1 VDTSGA
7 LDSQRAIIEAVKANP
22 AGRVKVA
29 VADIDGILR
38 GKVIHVD
45 KFTSAA
51 EGGLGFSVFGYD
63 LNDRPIENLTS
74 TGKRFGFPDAE
85 ARLDLGTYRTV
96 PWDNNVPFFLGEFV
110 NPDGSGHALCPRQ
123 LLKRVLQR
131 AEKMGFKASI
141 GSEFEFFNFNETQ
154 ESWAEKQ
161 GVGPEPITHGMFG
174 LSLVRAAANQEYF
187 NALWNYTTRFG
198 IPLESLHTETG
209 PGVYEVAILFGDALE
224 AADRATLFKDTAKEI
239 GARFGIMPSFMAK
252 WHSKYPGCSGHI
264 HQSLSDGSRNVF
276 YDEKG
281 RHGGMSGL
289 FESYVAGQV
298 EFLMKLGPM
307 FWPTINSY
315 KRLVEGFWAPV
326 KPTWAV
332 DNRTAAF
339 RVLPGSAKATRLET
353 RGPGADINPYLAIA
367 AILAAGL
374 AGIEKGLELTAQ
386 PVTGDNEGAEDVPSA
401 PRTLIE
407 ATAAFKQSDVAR
419 DWFGDE
425 FVEYFA
431 ASREWEWRLW
441 LDAVTDWERKR
452 YFEII

>member
-1 VDTSGA
+1 MDTSGA
-7 LDSQRAIIEAVKANP
+7 IESQRAIIESVKANP

-45 KFTSAA
+45 KFASAA

-63 LNDRPIENLTS
+63 LNDRPIENSS
-74 TGKRFGFPDAE
+74 TGKRSGFPDAE
-85 ARLDLGTYRTV
+85 ARLDLRTYRTV

-110 NPDGSGHALCPRQ
+110 NEDGTGHALCPRQ
-123 LLKRVLQR
+123 LLKRVVER
-131 AEKMGFKASI
+131 GERMGFKACI
-141 GSEFEFFNFNETQ
+141 GSEFEFINFNETQ
-154 ESWAEKQ
+154 ESWAGKA
-161 GVGPEPITHGMFG
+161 GVGPEPITHRMFG
-174 LSLVRAAANQEYF
+174 LSLVHAAANQDYF
-187 NALWNYTTRFG
+187 NALWDYTTRFG

-209 PGVYEVAILFGDALE
+209 PGVYEAAIVFADALE
-224 AADRATLFKDTAKEI
+224 AADRATLFKDTAKEV

-252 WHSKYPGCSGHI
+252 WHAKYPGCAGHI
-264 HQSLSDGSRNVF
+264 HQSLNDGSRNVF
-276 YDEKG
+276 YDESG
-281 RHGGMSGL
+281 RHGGMSKL

-298 EFLMKLGPM
+298 EFLMQLGPM

-339 RVLPGSAKATRLET
+339 RVLPGSKKATRVET
-353 RGPGADINPYLAIA
+353 RCPGADINPYLSIA
-367 AILAAGL
+367 AVLAAGL
-374 AGIEKGLELTAQ
+374 AGIEQKLELRAN
-386 PVTGDNEGAEDVPSA
+386 PVTGENEGAEDVPSA
-401 PRTLIE
+401 PRTLME
-407 ATAAFKQSDVAR
+407 ATAAFKQSAIAR

-425 FVEYFA
+425 FVDYFA
-431 ASREWEWRLW
+431 QSREWEWRLW